1 MPIVYEGYG
10 NILTHKAQTI
20 ACPVNT
26 VGVMGA
32 GIALAMRNRIRG
44 LMDFYK
50 KHCQEG
56 TLAVGRCVTYPIPKK
71 EQQVLLF
78 PTKAHWKD
86 PSEVAYIEE
95 ALEYLVEHLATLNVT
110 ELALPPIG
118 CGLGKL
124 DYYKEVR
131 PLIHKYLGDVDID
144 VYVLLRDNI

>member
-20 ACPVNT
+20 TCPVNT

-50 KHCQEG
+50 HHCNEG
-56 TLAVGRCVTYPIPKK
+56 TLAIGRCVTYPIPKK

-86 PSEVAYIEE
+86 PSEVGYIEE
-95 ALEYLVEHLATLNVT
+95 ALEYLSEHIATLGIT

-118 CGLGKL
+118 CGLGRL
-124 DYYKEVR
+124 DYHKDVR
-131 PLIHKYLGDVDID
+131 PLIQKYLGGVEVD
-144 VYVLLRDNI
+144 VYVLLREQA